1 MSGSSFCPW
10 AFAPIET
17 AVKKAFD
24 LGSLLGLKTQN
35 KDVLLQTLW
44 KASAEE
50 IVNLSEKLSVVG
62 RRISFLYFRKLYL
75 FLISLL
81 LAYVLKIGFGNL

>member
-1 MSGSSFCPW
+1 MSGSLFCPW

-35 KDVLLQTLW
+35 KDVLIKTLRE
-44 KASAEE
+44 ASAEE
-50 IVNLSEKLSVVG
+50 IVNLCEKLSVVG
-62 RRISFLYFRKLYL
+62 RRI
-75 FLISLL
+75 
-81 LAYVLKIGFGNL
+81 GFFCIFGSYM